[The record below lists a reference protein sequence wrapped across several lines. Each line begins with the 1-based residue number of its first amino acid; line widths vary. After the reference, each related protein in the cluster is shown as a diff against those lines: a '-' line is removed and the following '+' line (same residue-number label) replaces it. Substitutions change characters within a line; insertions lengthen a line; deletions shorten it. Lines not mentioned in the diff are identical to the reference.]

1 MDTDLTDTRGVVSL
15 LSELKEAGAQEAV
28 QRLLARQPAAHAD
41 LTSPLGIVLLSAL
54 MEAGTKEN
62 VIPKYGR
69 ETDGRTAAP
78 WTWSELY
85 NGPSV

>member
-15 LSELKEAGAQEAV
+15 LSALKEAGAEEAV
-28 QRLLARQPAAHAD
+28 QQLSTRAAAHAD

-78 WTWSELY
+78 WTWRELY
-85 NGPSV
+85 SGPSV